1 MHLNEGVNPVLENL
15 IKNLREKRSA
25 KKPAGNLV
33 TVLLPVLLAA
43 GTYGNVAM
51 AQEQAT
57 ATSAKEE
64 TTVLAENEQF
74 QVIEERFGPGAE
86 SDNVARPPRVVR
98 AVKGGTLQRIFPEGK
113 TDVSEWKTDEVRMAG
128 ATPPYITKNVG
139 STDIVLY
146 TVRLK

>member
-1 MHLNEGVNPVLENL
+1 VLDNL
-15 IKNLREKRSA
+15 IRNLGEKRSA
-25 KKPAGNLV
+25 KKPVSNLV
-33 TVLLPVLLAA
+33 TVLLPALLAA

-57 ATSAKEE
+57 ATSAKEQ

-74 QVIEERFGPGAE
+74 QVIEERFSPGAE
-86 SDNVARPPRVVR
+86 SDSVARPPRVVR
-98 AVKGGTLQRIFPEGK
+98 TMMGGTLQRIFPDGT
-113 TDVSEWKTDEVRMAG
+113 TDASEWKTGEVRMAG
-128 ATPPYITKNVG
+128 ATPPYITRNVG

>member
-1 MHLNEGVNPVLENL
+1 MLDNL
-15 IKNLREKRSA
+15 IKNLSEKRSA
-25 KKPAGNLV
+25 KKPVGYLG
-33 TVLLPVLLAA
+33 TVLLPVLLVA
-43 GTYGNVAM
+43 GVDGTAAM

-64 TTVLAENEQF
+64 TTVLAENEKF
-74 QVIEERFGPGAE
+74 QVIEERFSPGAE
-86 SDNVARPPRVVR
+86 SDSVARPPRVVR
-98 AVKGGTLQRIFPEGK
+98 AVNGGTLQRIFPDGS
-113 TDVSEWKTDEVRMAG
+113 TDASEWKTDEVRMAG

>member
-1 MHLNEGVNPVLENL
+1 MLDNL
-15 IKNLREKRSA
+15 IKNLSEKRSA
-25 KKPAGNLV
+25 KKPVGYLG
-33 TVLLPVLLAA
+33 TVLLPVLLVA
-43 GTYGNVAM
+43 GVDGTAAM

-98 AVKGGTLQRIFPEGK
+98 AVKGGTLQRIP
-113 TDVSEWKTDEVRMAG
+113 
-128 ATPPYITKNVG
+128 
-139 STDIVLY
+139 
-146 TVRLK
+146 